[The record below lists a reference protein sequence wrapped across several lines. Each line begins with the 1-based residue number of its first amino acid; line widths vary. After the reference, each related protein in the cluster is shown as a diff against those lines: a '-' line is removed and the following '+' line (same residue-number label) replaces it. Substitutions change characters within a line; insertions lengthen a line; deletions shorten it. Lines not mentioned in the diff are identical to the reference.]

1 MVLVKEYRVLKKEG
15 ASSRNFVYTL
25 GLAIKPNKNGN
36 AIQNL
41 RRIRFNKLIY
51 LFNSIPPSPLYN
63 PPPNALLPVY
73 YQNREFSQPCEEN
86 RELTQPSVNYGK
98 V

>member
-1 MVLVKEYRVLKKEG
+1 M
-15 ASSRNFVYTL
+15 
-25 GLAIKPNKNGN
+25 
-36 AIQNL
+36 
-41 RRIRFNKLIY
+41 IY

-63 PPPNALLPVY
+63 PPSPIALLPVY